1 MTLAEK
7 FTRLKTSVGGNREK
21 MHFEDTFGMPK
32 VSSKCIFSRLP
43 PTEVLSRVNFS
54 ASVITCILL
63 FFMTT
68 DSILLF
74 YGYPDGGCEISVARQ
89 CLILFVQETVYDLLP
104 VFFGQRCEKCRISCD
119 THNQIRIS
127 FRVFVCF

>member
-63 FFMTT
+63 
-68 DSILLF
+68 
-74 YGYPDGGCEISVARQ
+74 
-89 CLILFVQETVYDLLP
+89 LILFVQETVYDLLS

-119 THNQIRIS
+119 THYQIRIS
-127 FRVFVCF
+127 LRIFVRF